1 MAEHS
6 FKSRLAVAGA
16 FIKKLAKKV
25 WAYLKVAKMEWL
37 VMLGLLALDLISK
50 QIVQAT
56 MSEWQSVTL
65 IPKFLNIHY
74 VYNKNA
80 AFGADFLVKAF
91 GRTGARVL
99 FSVFAIAASVVFGIL
114 LVRGKNG
121 SKLYRVSLA
130 MLIAGALGNCVDR
143 MFLGF
148 VRDFIEFVYFGF
160 TWFGRQSFYV
170 FNFADSEL
178 VIGVILFVIY
188 FIFVYKDKHDEKK
201 EAKAAAA
208 AESAEGAAENAD
220 ALPDVAVSETAAES
234 ADNIADGSAGVEG
247 AEITNDTENKN
258 NAENAEST
266 DTLDIENAENAEPD
280 GHSGGGYERVVD
292 LPSDTDDGINADGG
306 SGGSDCK

>member
-1 MAEHS
+1 MSEQRS

-25 WAYLKVAKMEWL
+25 WAYLKIAKMEWL

-56 MSEWQSVTL
+56 MYEWQSVTL

-91 GRTGARVL
+91 GATGARAL
-99 FSVFAIAASVVFGIL
+99 FSVFAIAASVAFAIL
-114 LVRGKNG
+114 LVRGRNG

-143 MFLGF
+143 IFLGF

-170 FNFADSEL
+170 FNFADAEL
-178 VIGVILFVIY
+178 VIGVIMFVVY

-201 EAKAAAA
+201 DAKSVEAVGASDANVALATPDNIAADALAA
-208 AESAEGAAENAD
+208 DGADGADAGDIAAHGSEDSAEAGALDGAAEKD
-220 ALPDVAVSETAAES
+220 
-234 ADNIADGSAGVEG
+234 DGGSDGGGVE
-247 AEITNDTENKN
+247 I
-258 NAENAEST
+258 
-266 DTLDIENAENAEPD
+266 
-280 GHSGGGYERVVD
+280 VVD
-292 LPSDTDDGINADGG
+292 MPNDADDGIIVAGDGAEEI
-306 SGGSDCK
+306 GGE

>member
-1 MAEHS
+1 MSEQRS

-25 WAYLKVAKMEWL
+25 WAYLKIAKMEWL

-56 MSEWQSVTL
+56 MYEWQSVTL
-65 IPKFLNIHY
+65 IPKFLTIHY

-91 GRTGARVL
+91 GATGARAL
-99 FSVFAIAASVVFGIL
+99 FSVFAIAASVAFAIL
-114 LVRGKNG
+114 LVRGRNG

-143 MFLGF
+143 IFLGF

-170 FNFADSEL
+170 FNFADAEL
-178 VIGVILFVIY
+178 VIGVIMFVVY

-201 EAKAAAA
+201 DAKSVEAV
-208 AESAEGAAENAD
+208 GASD
-220 ALPDVAVSETAAES
+220 ASVAPATP
-234 ADNIADGSAGVEG
+234 DNIA
-247 AEITNDTENKN
+247 
-258 NAENAEST
+258 
-266 DTLDIENAENAEPD
+266 
-280 GHSGGGYERVVD
+280 
-292 LPSDTDDGINADGG
+292 ADAQIGRAHV
-306 SGGSDCK
+306 

>member
-1 MAEHS
+1 MSEQRS

-25 WAYLKVAKMEWL
+25 WAYLKIAKMEWL

-56 MSEWQSVTL
+56 MYEWQSVTL

-91 GRTGARVL
+91 GATGARAL
-99 FSVFAIAASVVFGIL
+99 FSVFAIAASVAFAIL
-114 LVRGKNG
+114 LVRGRNG

-143 MFLGF
+143 IFLGF

-170 FNFADSEL
+170 FNFADAEL
-178 VIGVILFVIY
+178 VIGVIMFVVY

-201 EAKAAAA
+201 DAKSVETVGASVAPATPDNIAADALATDSADGAEAGDIAALG
-208 AESAEGAAENAD
+208 AENTSEAGALDGAAEKD
-220 ALPDVAVSETAAES
+220 EGGS
-234 ADNIADGSAGVEG
+234 DGGGVE
-247 AEITNDTENKN
+247 I
-258 NAENAEST
+258 
-266 DTLDIENAENAEPD
+266 
-280 GHSGGGYERVVD
+280 VVD
-292 LPSDTDDGINADGG
+292 MPNDADDGIIVAGDGVEEI
-306 SGGSDCK
+306 GGE

>member
-1 MAEHS
+1 MSEERS

-25 WAYLKVAKMEWL
+25 WAYLKIAKMEWL

-74 VYNKNA
+74 VYNTNA

-91 GRTGARVL
+91 GKTGARVL

-114 LVRGKNG
+114 LVRGRKG

-143 MFLGF
+143 IFLGF

-170 FNFADSEL
+170 FNFADAEL
-178 VIGVILFVIY
+178 VIGVVLFVVY

-201 EAKAAAA
+201 EAKAAAEVA
-208 AESAEGAAENAD
+208 LAETQAGVAENAD
-220 ALPDVAVSETAAES
+220 IASSDTAATETTDDSTGGSGDIDKSEIAESVTSSES
-234 ADNIADGSAGVEG
+234 A
-247 AEITNDTENKN
+247 ENN
-258 NAENAEST
+258 EST
-266 DTLDIENAENAEPD
+266 DEP
-280 GHSGGGYERVVD
+280 SGGGYERVVD
-292 LPSDTDDGINADGG
+292 MPDGAEDASVAATDKDNAEGG
-306 SGGSDCK
+306 GVE